1 LLRLTVTLCLS
12 IWLGCAARAQI
23 SDSPPPAQVA
33 TEIRE
38 YRRAHEHQIISELT
52 ELLSIPNTAI
62 DERNI
67 QRNASKLV
75 AMLDRRGFQTQLLP
89 IAGRGPVVFGSL
101 VKLGVKRTVMFYCH
115 YDGQPAESSGWKDTK
130 PFEPALR
137 TASIEAGGKLI
148 PFPDASTPY
157 QDDWRIYARSAAD
170 DKSPI
175 VAILVALDALWA
187 KNIPLGVNLK
197 LVLEGEEEAGSPHL
211 KETLMAHRD
220 LLRGDLLISADGP
233 AHQSGR
239 PLVDFGNRGVVSVQV
254 TLYGP
259 LRPLH
264 SGHYGNWA
272 PNPAMRLAQ
281 LLATMKDASGHVLIA
296 GFYDDVAPL
305 GADERQALRDAP
317 TYDAQL
323 LREFGLAQPDG
334 GGRTLVEL
342 IAEPSLNIDGIT
354 SGWSGEQAKTIIPDQ
369 AVASLD
375 MRLVKNI
382 QPEKQVERLI
392 THVRKQG
399 YTVLDREPTLDER
412 LRFPRIARVDHDRGY
427 PAAGTAMNLPVSRAL
442 VQLVDAAA
450 GEAAVRMPPMGGSVP
465 MYIFEDLHL
474 PVIGVPIVN
483 FDDNQH
489 SPNENLRLGHFW
501 RGMEIYGAILA
512 DLRW

>member
-1 LLRLTVTLCLS
+1 
-12 IWLGCAARAQI
+12 
-23 SDSPPPAQVA
+23 
-33 TEIRE
+33 
-38 YRRAHEHQIISELT
+38 
-52 ELLSIPNTAI
+52 
-62 DERNI
+62 
-67 QRNASKLV
+67 
-75 AMLDRRGFQTQLLP
+75 
-89 IAGRGPVVFGSL
+89 
-101 VKLGVKRTVMFYCH
+101 
-115 YDGQPAESSGWKDTK
+115 
-130 PFEPALR
+130 
-137 TASIEAGGKLI
+137 
-148 PFPDASTPY
+148 
-157 QDDWRIYARSAAD
+157 
-170 DKSPI
+170 
-175 VAILVALDALWA
+175 
-187 KNIPLGVNLK
+187 
-197 LVLEGEEEAGSPHL
+197 
-211 KETLMAHRD
+211 
-220 LLRGDLLISADGP
+220 
-233 AHQSGR
+233 
-239 PLVDFGNRGVVSVQV
+239 LVDFGNRGVVSVKV

-334 GGRTLVEL
+334 GGRRLVEL

-442 VQLVDAAA
+442 VQVVDAAA

>member
-1 LLRLTVTLCLS
+1 MLRLTVTLCLS
-12 IWLGCAARAQI
+12 IWLCCPARAQ
-23 SDSPPPAQVA
+23 SSASTPPAQVA
-33 TEIRE
+33 ADIRE

-52 ELLSIPNTAI
+52 ELISIPNTAI
-62 DERNI
+62 DEPNI

-75 AMLDRRGFQTQLLP
+75 AMLERRGFQTQLLP

-101 VKLGVKRTVMFYCH
+101 VAPRAKRTVIFYCH
-115 YDGQPAESSGWKDTK
+115 YDGQPAEASGWKDTK
-130 PFEPALR
+130 PFEAALR
-137 TASIEAGGKLI
+137 TASIEAGGELI
-148 PFPDASTPY
+148 PFPDASTAY

-175 VAILVALDALWA
+175 VAILAALDALRA
-187 KNIPLGVNLK
+187 RNIPLGANLK
-197 LVLEGEEEAGSPHL
+197 LVLEGEEEVGSPHL
-211 KETLMAHRD
+211 EETLMAHRD
-220 LLRGDLLISADGP
+220 LLGGDLVISADGP

-239 PLVDFGNRGVVSVQV
+239 PLVDFGNRGVVSVKV

-281 LLATMKDASGHVLIA
+281 LLATMKDGNGHVLID
-296 GFYDDVAPL
+296 GFYDDVAAL

-317 TYDAQL
+317 AYDAQL
-323 LREFGLAQPDG
+323 LKEFGLAQPDG
-334 GGRTLVEL
+334 GGRSLVEL

-392 THVRKQG
+392 AHVRKQG
-399 YTVLDREPTLDER
+399 YTVFDREPTLDER

-427 PAAGTAMNLPVSRAL
+427 PAAGAAMNLPVSRAL
-442 VQLVDAAA
+442 VQVVDAAA

-465 MYIFEDLHL
+465 MYLFEDLHL